1 MAMAIGQAEYRS
13 NRAVHMEPHPKAL
26 ADRRYRRQGIHRSAN
41 GGACCSDNCDYRP
54 TRNLELLQNSLEA
67 IDLEATCFIHLD
79 ALERFRRKP
88 HHRKGLGQGDVGI
101 GTGDDDGV

>member
-1 MAMAIGQAEYRS
+1 
-13 NRAVHMEPHPKAL
+13 
-26 ADRRYRRQGIHRSAN
+26 
-41 GGACCSDNCDYRP
+41 
-54 TRNLELLQNSLEA
+54 LQNSLEA